1 MRMWHVYSKHV
12 HQGGKML
19 RLAFAWRSG
28 CYHDIEHRFFE
39 DIRGLIVTARDSVA
53 RGINLVQ
60 VHTNF
65 EIGRRIIKQE
75 QQGKDRAA
83 YGQEVIRALSDRLT
97 TEFGKGFSASNL
109 AYMRSFYLAYQ
120 ARQSIFQSATGKLG
134 SENMLQA
141 GNE

>member
-1 MRMWHVYSKHV
+1 
-12 HQGGKML
+12 ML
-19 RLAFAWRSG
+19 RLVFAWRAG

-39 DIRGLIVTARDSVA
+39 DIRGLIVTAPDSVA

-75 QQGKDRAA
+75 QQGKNRAA
-83 YGQEVIRALSDRLT
+83 YEQEVIRALSDRLT
-97 TEFGKGFSASNL
+97 AEFDKGFSASNL

-120 ARQSIFQSATGKLG
+120 ERKSIFQSTTGKLG